1 MGLTRRTLVKGA
13 ALSIPA
19 ATALNLLGTR
29 FAGAQ
34 ASDFANDVEVLQYAL
49 TLEHLEAEFYRQAN
63 AAGLL
68 SGKEADYLQRIG
80 ADEEAHV
87 VAIWTTVEQLGAVPV
102 PPPGVDFGQA
112 FASRESLLDS
122 AFTFENVGVS
132 AYLGAA
138 GFISDPAILQAAAGI
153 FGVEARHAAILGSI
167 SGRQAEGGV
176 YMGATETPLPR
187 ADVLAAVQPFLTGAG
202 GAADEAAV
210 TS

>member
-1 MGLTRRTLVKGA
+1 MPLTRRMLVKGA

-19 ATALNLLGTR
+19 STALNLLGTR

-34 ASDFANDVEVLQYAL
+34 ASDFADDVDVLQYAL
-49 TLEHLEAEFYRQAN
+49 TLEHLEAEYYRQAN

-87 VAIWTTVEQLGAVPV
+87 VALWTTVEKLGQVPV

-112 FASRESLLDS
+112 LASRQSLLDA
-122 AFTFENVGVS
+122 AFSFENVGVS

-138 GFISDPAILQAAAGI
+138 GFIKDKAILQAAAGI
-153 FGVEARHAAILGSI
+153 FGVEARHAAILGQI
-167 SGRQAEGGV
+167 SGKPAEGGV

-187 ADVLAAVQPFLTGAG
+187 AEVLAAVQPYLTGAG
-202 GAADEAAV
+202 GAAEQAAV